1 MDMVGESEIESVDD
15 CRIRDDGG
23 ISVVGGG
30 VNLVVAGK
38 SVGGSKFG
46 ARENFPDNIKVL
58 EEERPAGLSTREF
71 TRVFD
76 IG

>member
-1 MDMVGESEIESVDD
+1 MAGESEIKSIDD
-15 CRIRDDGG
+15 RRIRDDGG

-46 ARENFPDNIKVL
+46 ARENLPDNIKVL
-58 EEERPAGLSTREF
+58 EEERPAGLSMREF